1 MKKITSIC
9 FLLFVTLVT
18 QAQYR
23 LNTITASAGL
33 SIYNSKNFNLQIEHT
48 GNKVSV
54 GLIAESILYGG
65 DESLKYNL
73 KNNGH
78 LFFTGGLFY
87 KLTHSNRNFYRNIKV
102 GALAGVDHCK
112 ADAFV
117 WYPFVA
123 LEEACCVQPGTQL
136 FIAGRCS
143 YLLQYAERNFQ
154 PALQFGI
161 KLSQ

>member
-1 MKKITSIC
+1 MKKITSLC
-9 FLLFVTLVT
+9 FLLFVTLSI
-18 QAQYR
+18 QAQYK
-23 LNTITASAGL
+23 LNTIAASAGL
-33 SIYNSKNFNLQIEHT
+33 SLYNSKNFNLQIEHT
-48 GNKVSV
+48 GDKGSV
-54 GLIAESILYGG
+54 GFIAESILYGG
-65 DESLKYNL
+65 DETGKYNL
-73 KNNGH
+73 KSTGH

-87 KLTHSNRNFYRNIKV
+87 KNTHSNRNFYRNIKV

-123 LEEACCVQPGTQL
+123 LEEAYCVQPGTQL

-143 YLLQYAERNFQ
+143 YLFQYAERNFQ